1 MRCGRTM
8 IPPYALWL
16 CRVLL
21 LALWFAGTGVA
32 APSRA
37 LAGDL
42 VIGLGSE
49 VTSLDPHFHN
59 LTPNSIVGSH
69 VFDSLTLPDEFKWP
83 TPGLAVRWKPVDD
96 TTWEFTLRRN
106 VAFHDGTPFTAAD
119 AAASLKRALA
129 VQGSPYSYAS
139 ILRSV
144 TDVVVVNDHT
154 LRIRTSTPDPTI
166 PAAVGQIAVVPARFV
181 DATREDFDSG
191 RAMVGT
197 GPFRFL
203 GSHGLSEVTLAANP
217 LYWGGRPRW
226 DQVTLRIM
234 PVASERVAALTAGT
248 VHVIDQVPPADVGR
262 LQADPQIAVR
272 SGLSARLIYL
282 ALDVGRDR
290 SPFVADRNGAPLPRN
305 PLKDPRVRRAISKAI
320 NRQGTVD
327 LLLEGLGSPAG
338 QLLPRGFF
346 GTSPALK
353 PDDYDPEAAKRLLVE
368 AGWPNGFVLTLHAPN
383 NRYAND
389 AAVARTL
396 GVALSRIGIATKVET
411 MPSAEFFSRAS
422 KLEFS
427 AYMSGI
433 TTDLGET
440 TDILLSLVATYDDAR
455 NRGRINR
462 TRYSNPAIDSI
473 LERAIV
479 TLDPAARQGLLR
491 EAAERAMEDSAVL
504 PLYFESKTW
513 AMRAQYSFA
522 PRADEFTL
530 ATEVEAKRPSA
541 AK

>member
-1 MRCGRTM
+1 MRCGRT
-8 IPPYALWL
+8 PFLPHALL
-16 CRVLL
+16 FVRAFLVALL
-21 LALWFAGTGVA
+21 VGLSGAVTPSPSA
-32 APSRA
+32 AEE
-37 LAGDL
+37 L

-69 VFDSLTLPDEFKWP
+69 IFDALTLPDEFKWP
-83 TPGLAVRWKPVDD
+83 TPGLAVRWRPVDD
-96 TTWEFTLRRN
+96 TTWEFALRRN
-106 VAFHDGTPFTAAD
+106 VTFHDGTPFTAAD
-119 AAASLKRALA
+119 AVASLKRALA
-129 VQGSPYSYAS
+129 VQGSPYPYAA

-144 TDVVVVNDHT
+144 TEVIAVNDHT

-166 PAAVGQIAVVPARFV
+166 PAAVGQVAVLPARLAG
-181 DATREDFDSG
+181 ATREEFDHG
-191 RAMVGT
+191 RAMIGT
-197 GPFRFL
+197 GPFRFV
-203 GSHGLSEVTLAANP
+203 GNRGLSEVSLSANP
-217 LYWGGRPRW
+217 DYWGGRPRW
-226 DQVTLRIM
+226 DTLTLRIM

-248 VHVIDQVPPADVGR
+248 VHVIDQVPPSDVLR
-262 LQADPQIAVR
+262 LQGDPEISVR

-290 SPFVADRNGAPLPRN
+290 SPYVTDRNGAPLPRN
-305 PLKDPRVRRAISKAI
+305 PLKDLRVRKAISKAI

-338 QLLPRGFF
+338 QFLPRGFF

-353 PDDYDPEAAKRLLVE
+353 SDDYDPDGAKRLLAE
-368 AGWPNGFVLTLHAPN
+368 AGWPNGFTLTLHAPN

-411 MPSAEFFSRAS
+411 LPAAEFFGRVSN
-422 KLEFS
+422 LEFS
-427 AYMSGI
+427 AYMAGI

-440 TDILLSLVATYDDAR
+440 TDILLSLIATFDADR

-462 TRYSNPAIDSI
+462 MRYSNRVLDGI
-473 LERAIV
+473 LERAV
-479 TLDPAARQGLLR
+479 VMLDPMAREGLLR
-491 EAAERAMEDSAVL
+491 EATEMAMADSAVL
-504 PLYFESKTW
+504 PLYFESKAW
-513 AMRAQYSFA
+513 AMRKQYSFA
-522 PRADEFTL
+522 PRADEYTL

-541 AK
+541 AN